1 MCVFSHSV
9 MSDSFVT
16 PWAVAPP
23 GYSVRGIFPAR
34 ILEWVTIFSS
44 YWHAIS
50 YYMFCAFTLNS
61 YLIIYKL
68 SGQRT
73 LSLFEVSII
82 SECCWCWT
90 GFLSGASCKEFAC
103 HAGDPRNV
111 GLTPGSG
118 RSGEGNGSPLQ
129 YSCLENPMDRGVWQA
144 TVRQDHKELDTTE
157 HLSRGIEWNIMLCYE
172 TFSYSVYITLIALL
186 AC

>member
-50 YYMFCAFTLNS
+50 HYMFCAFTLNS

-90 GFLSGASCKEFAC
+90 GFLSGASCEEFAC

-118 RSGEGNGSPLQ
+118 RSGEGNGSHSSTLAWKIPWTEVSGRLQ
-129 YSCLENPMDRGVWQA
+129 SARITKSW
-144 TVRQDHKELDTTE
+144 TR
-157 HLSRGIEWNIMLCYE
+157 LSI
-172 TFSYSVYITLIALL
+172 
-186 AC
+186 